1 MIGHIC
7 ASTMQTTRPRV
18 GDAHCQCRACI
29 LALPSSHKDEAQ
41 VGSSSVRS
49 CRPSFAF
56 VALPQVTATV
66 CSLLGHVNKTTG
78 QIRCERQRL
87 LRSLHQGSRLLVH
100 IPYSPIFSIR
110 GKNCFWTHSTPSRLT
125 WGLFSLPEIS
135 IFFFSEMALF

>member
-1 MIGHIC
+1 MIGHIY
-7 ASTMQTTRPRV
+7 ASTMQTTRPSV
-18 GDAHCQCRACI
+18 GDAHCQCRACV

-87 LRSLHQGSRLLVH
+87 LRSLHRGSRLLVH
-100 IPYSPIFSIR
+100 TPFSPIFSIG
-110 GKNCFWTHSTPSRLT
+110 GKK
-125 WGLFSLPEIS
+125 LFLDSQSPLS
-135 IFFFSEMALF
+135 ADMGIFFFFFFISPRDFYLLFQ